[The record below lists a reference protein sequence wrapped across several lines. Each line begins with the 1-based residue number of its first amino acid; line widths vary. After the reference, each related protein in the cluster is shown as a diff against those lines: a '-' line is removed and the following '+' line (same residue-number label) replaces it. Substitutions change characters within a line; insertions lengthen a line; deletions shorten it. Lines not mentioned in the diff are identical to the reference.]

1 VAVLEVGK
9 VRPKKRIL
17 VIDSSETRLS
27 TRRFVLETRGLAV
40 AGASTPDEARD
51 LANSFQPE
59 VIVAAWPFTSGDL
72 GRLLGQLHDELP
84 FAPTLLI
91 AESLVE
97 SPSSVTA
104 DATVLK
110 GGCSMAEIVERIKIL
125 AARKRG
131 PRPETPKPVQSIE
144 RMMQLAERRLA

>member
-1 VAVLEVGK
+1 M
-9 VRPKKRIL
+9 RPKKRIL
-17 VIDSSETRLS
+17 LIDSSETRLS

-40 AGASTPDEARD
+40 AGASTPEEARD

-72 GRLLGQLHDELP
+72 VRLLDQIREELP
-84 FAPTLLI
+84 FAPSLLI
-91 AESLVE
+91 AETLVE
-97 SPSSVTA
+97 APAVVA

-110 GGCSMAEIVERIKIL
+110 GSCSMAEIVERIKIL

-131 PRPETPKPVQSIE
+131 PRPGTPKPVQSIE